1 MFERR
6 RVLGGRRAAEV
17 RDRARNFRLGMLE
30 RSVPLQRLAVA
41 SAPVA
46 PSAAA
51 AAPAAAPFAIAVLL
65 GARAMLRRNFGSG
78 NGVSRLALVVAF
90 MRNRMLS
97 PRLVSDA
104 AFTRLTPLAAAASAP
119 APPAAALAFPVFT
132 RLAFGGLLF
141 GFFAFARGF
150 GFFDFLFDEIVD
162 DVRLVFFG

>member
-17 RDRARNFRLGMLE
+17 GDRARNLRLGMLE

-51 AAPAAAPFAIAVLL
+51 AAPAAASFGVAVLL
-65 GARAMLRRNFGSG
+65 GARAMLRPGFASG
-78 NGVSRLALVVAF
+78 DGLSGFALVVAF

-97 PRLVSDA
+97 RRLVSDA
-104 AFTRLTPLAAAASAP
+104 A
-119 APPAAALAFPVFT
+119 
-132 RLAFGGLLF
+132 
-141 GFFAFARGF
+141 
-150 GFFDFLFDEIVD
+150 
-162 DVRLVFFG
+162 